1 MAITLSDGIDTIT
14 LHPDLYWSD
23 ENNWHPV
30 EQTVTRTVTGAL
42 VVEVGQRTAG
52 RPMTLEPEDDNSA
65 WMTREVVEQL
75 RNWAADPGKEMVLTL
90 RGEAFDVMFR
100 HQDGG
105 LESIPVKHMSDVQD
119 GDYYRCVL
127 RFMEI

>member
-1 MAITLSDGIDTIT
+1 MAITLSDGGATIN

-42 VVEVGQRTAG
+42 VLEVGTRIAG
-52 RPMTLEPEDDNSA
+52 RPVTLEAEDDNSA
-65 WMTREVVEQL
+65 WMTREVIELL
-75 RNWAADPGKEMVLTL
+75 RNWAAVPGKEMVLTL
-90 RGEAFDVMFR
+90 RGEAFDVVFR

-105 LESIPVKHMSDVQD
+105 LETVPVKHMSDVQD
-119 GDYYRCVL
+119 EDFYRCTL